1 MRSWSF
7 AATTTTTTTA
17 ATTHG
22 SGSTEKAGSRSGR
35 RLFVRVERSKYIR
48 FTPALEHRGRTE
60 PCLFSRFRNR
70 KIDFLRIDGR
80 HCPWVTVCDGLH
92 ETVLVD

>member
-7 AATTTTTTTA
+7 ATATTA
-17 ATTHG
+17 AATAHG

-35 RLFVRVERSKYIR
+35 RLFVRVERSEYIR

-60 PCLFSRFRNR
+60 ARLFSSLGNR

-80 HCPWVTVCDGLH
+80 HCPGVAVCDRLH
-92 ETVLVD
+92 EAILVD